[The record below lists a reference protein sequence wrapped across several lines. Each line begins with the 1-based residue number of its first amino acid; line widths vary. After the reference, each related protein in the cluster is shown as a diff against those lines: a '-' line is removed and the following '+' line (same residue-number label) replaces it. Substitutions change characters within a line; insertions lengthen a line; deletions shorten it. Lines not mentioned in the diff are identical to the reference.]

1 MSAPDQ
7 SADPAVVLGDELNAL
22 AALMETCPESWAD
35 KFSEQMVAKE
45 DQIAVAVPTS
55 AAGAAVQLRLLR
67 HWAREFE
74 WGDPLEE
81 LASNLIAR
89 LERLGGQG
97 GAP

>member
-1 MSAPDQ
+1 MNAPDQ

-22 AALMETCPESWAD
+22 AALIETCPESWAD
-35 KFSEQMVAKE
+35 KFSEQMVVKE
-45 DQIAVAVPTS
+45 DQIAAAVPTS

-81 LASNLIAR
+81 LASNLIASI
-89 LERLGGQG
+89 ERLATGGQ
-97 GAP
+97 A